1 MSDRVLDIELE
12 PNLLLDN
19 ESSAD
24 FWEQY
29 FELQQLASA
38 VDMADGRFSIH
49 LVNKKTGEE
58 LNFSSIKLA
67 ATGDSVVN

>member
-19 ESSAD
+19 ESPAD

-38 VDMADGRFSIH
+38 VDMADGRFSVHI
-49 LVNKKTGEE
+49 VNKATGEE
-58 LNFSSIKLA
+58 INFSSIKLA
-67 ATGDSVVN
+67 ATSDSISN